1 MNPRVLT
8 TVLPAIAAAS
18 LAHAGTVASDV
29 VIPQAPDD
37 PGWTFRVEPYG
48 WLTGLN
54 GRTGV
59 GPLVANVDQSF
70 SDIFDDINMAAA
82 LQIEARRGRLGILAD
97 GFYADLGSS
106 GETPGPFY
114 DDAGLD
120 IKQFIGELAVAWRV
134 YESPKAF
141 VDVYAGMRYNDLKTD
156 VSGSPDLAGNQ
167 AIGQTVADRVVST
180 INERVDSEVESRADD
195 FESAAAAERDLIEED
210 LRSAV
215 LNDARDRVERDVRR
229 QLDRFGRDHGFGK
242 NHRLVRVVTAEVKAE
257 RLALARANAQLAT
270 AKLRASADATLQ
282 TEVAKAQAQVNK
294 SEASLA
300 KAIGNRITAALP
312 TEASAD
318 VNWIDPI
325 IGLRAQY
332 DLTEKWYLA
341 AKSDIGGFG
350 VGSDFTWTA
359 QATVGYQINESVS
372 TEIGYRYMDSDFTD
386 GAFVYD
392 VAEHGVYLGLNV
404 RF

>member
-1 MNPRVLT
+1 MNSSVFT
-8 TVLPAIAAAS
+8 TILPALAAAS
-18 LAHAGTVASDV
+18 LVQAGTVASDII
-29 VIPQAPDD
+29 IPQSPDD

-54 GRTGV
+54 GHTGV
-59 GPLVANVDQSF
+59 GPLVADVDLSF

-82 LQIEARRGRLGILAD
+82 LQVEARRGRLGILAD

-114 DDAGLD
+114 GDARLD

-141 VDVYAGMRYNDLKTD
+141 VDVYAGMRYNDMKSD
-156 VSGSPDLAGNQ
+156 VSGTPDLAGNL
-167 AIGQTVADRVVST
+167 AIGQNVADRVVSA
-180 INERVDSEVESRADD
+180 IGERVDGEVESRADD
-195 FESAAAAERDLIEED
+195 FESAAAAERDVIEED
-210 LRSAV
+210 LQKAV
-215 LNDARDRVERDVRR
+215 LNDAQKRVERDVRR
-229 QLDRFGRDHGFGK
+229 HLDRFGRDHGFGK

-257 RLALARANAQLAT
+257 RLALARANANLAT

-282 TEVAKAQAQVNK
+282 SEVAKAQALVNK
-294 SEASLA
+294 SEADLA
-300 KAIGNRITAALP
+300 KAIGNRVTAALP

-332 DLTEKWYLA
+332 HLTEKWYLA
-341 AKSDIGGFG
+341 GKSDIGGFG

-359 QATVGYQINESVS
+359 QATLG
-372 TEIGYRYMDSDFTD
+372 SDQ
-386 GAFVYD
+386 
-392 VAEHGVYLGLNV
+392 
-404 RF
+404 